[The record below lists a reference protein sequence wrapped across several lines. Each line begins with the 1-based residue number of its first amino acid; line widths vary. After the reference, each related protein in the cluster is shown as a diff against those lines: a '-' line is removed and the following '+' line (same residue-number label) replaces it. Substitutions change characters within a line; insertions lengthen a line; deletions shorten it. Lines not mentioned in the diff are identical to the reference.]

1 MEQEPRHNEEIT
13 GGFDYQSLSQEEQ
26 SRLVTLK
33 SGQKV
38 ILTPDNN
45 PTKAFDPK
53 TGEFIDILPD
63 DISEQRA

>member
-13 GGFDYQSLSQEEQ
+13 EGFDYQSLSQEEQ

-45 PTKAFDPK
+45 PSKAFDPK